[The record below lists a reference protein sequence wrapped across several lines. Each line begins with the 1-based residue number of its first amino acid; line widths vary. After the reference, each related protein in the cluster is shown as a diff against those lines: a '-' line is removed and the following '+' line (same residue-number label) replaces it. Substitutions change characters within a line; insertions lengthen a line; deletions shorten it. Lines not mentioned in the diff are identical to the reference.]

1 MYLKSD
7 KVLIVDDLIATGG
20 TAIAAA
26 KLVENMTIK
35 KIKFMFIIDLYNLDG
50 AKSLRKKG
58 YKVFSIM
65 KAEG

>member
-1 MYLKSD
+1 MCIRD
-7 KVLIVDDLIATGG
+7 RGG

-26 KLVENMTIK
+26 KLVENVSSK
-35 KIKFMFIIDLYNLDG
+35 KVSFMFVIDLYNLNG
-50 AKSLRKKG
+50 ATVLKNKG